1 MEILLI
7 GIIIALIPAISYLA
21 GNDSTWEVLMAG
33 KDDRKNPEG
42 YLDLTAYEAIKE
54 ADKDKDAERFHRLLD
69 VIFSVCEL
77 SGFHVE
83 GRIVVRDKRTGRV
96 WR

>member
-1 MEILLI
+1 MVLLLI
-7 GIIIALIPAISYLA
+7 GIIAALIPAISYWV
-21 GNDSTWEVLMAG
+21 GNDSTWEVLMS

-42 YLDLTAYEAIKE
+42 YLDLTAYEAIKNV
-54 ADKDKDAERFHRLLD
+54 DKDKEAERFHRLLD
-69 VIFSVCEL
+69 VIFSICEL

-83 GRIVVRDKRTGRV
+83 GRIVVRDKQTGRV